1 MQLYKEGRGFE
12 TGLEKWGPKGCG
24 GHQVQ
29 RLGELRAVGGS
40 VADVV
45 WMRGLKGRRG
55 RGSPSSR
62 AGAINWDPGL
72 GTEDTHLTCRIP
84 LPPNGLL

>member
-1 MQLYKEGRGFE
+1 MS
-12 TGLEKWGPKGCG
+12 LEKWGKGGG

-29 RLGELRAVGGS
+29 RMGELRAMSGS

-55 RGSPSSR
+55 
-62 AGAINWDPGL
+62 
-72 GTEDTHLTCRIP
+72 
-84 LPPNGLL
+84 

>member
-1 MQLYKEGRGFE
+1 M
-12 TGLEKWGPKGCG
+12 GLEKWGKGYG

-29 RLGELRAVGGS
+29 RTGELRAMGGT

-45 WMRGLKGRRG
+45 RMRGLKGIYIHTKG
-55 RGSPSSR
+55 QGYGWGSPSSR

-72 GTEDTHLTCRIP
+72 GTEDT
-84 LPPNGLL
+84 